1 MRLFFSVLILLFYDV
16 FCSEIVVNSNRKYLF
31 GDVLEPLCSVI
42 TSDQSLSK
50 SDVIQLFHQWETYT
64 SSQIATSSSSVS
76 DYRKA
81 MPCFPGPDLNLTP
94 SQEDMI
100 PPYPNCDVFVNISTS
115 TVEEVEDLL
124 QEIKK
129 ENSAQQMDVSL
140 KSVINS
146 LSNRLQN
153 LIDYLPEG
161 ETKEKTQNYLSAIK
175 KISIQPLRD
184 INYSSPFPSFSLR
197 THKFNPSDLLS
208 CFNISSFSPMDL
220 LSLSG
225 QTIGSVA
232 CSRFQICSYS
242 SLLSNPCLSSLNI
255 SENQYNSVV
264 NKTIGDVIGQKLR
277 GFTSGSNIGKFFGE
291 LTRSKRTPDP
301 LEYEEV
307 TPLMKMDGR
316 EEESEEGVMDEQ
328 GNSTDTAELIDQM
341 NSEERLDV
349 SREKEKLH
357 REPTSQFEDLERL
370 PSWVGSVKFLEEGS
384 GLEDVSDSR
393 VNKKVIDEVINYT
406 RSPEDVKRTLDG
418 YERDGSGEY
427 PDKQEL
433 ETIDSLLKSEE
444 SHDVIRP
451 SFKIPHS
458 DGIVSS
464 RTRETEKIKD
474 NSLYSTRIP
483 LGDKKNSED
492 VKRLLKLDAYE
503 RDGSGEQ
510 PSEEI
515 SSKNNESE
523 EENSRASPK
532 VRHEVIRPFS
542 RIQHDVTHPTK
553 TSESIRL
560 QASTESI
567 PYSRNQGDVN
577 FDEALSYFKTQI
589 IQDDDVISQNL
600 TNIDP
605 SLLLE
610 VQQFLNTNLNSSMV
624 ENLSNGTP
632 IQQNVTEI
640 LSELGDEFT
649 ISDILNKL
657 KIYDWSTLK
666 QLFGSFDVLN
676 IIGKLSSIGIN
687 LESLQK
693 IVDSSSGNSMTSL
706 VDKVKAKLSS
716 TDSSKSPELSKIVQ
730 KLSESS
736 TIPTVLQNALKSN
749 DTSSLISDALSVLK
763 SNSSHLSKLNL

>member
-42 TSDQSLSK
+42 TSNQSLSK
-50 SDVIQLFHQWETYT
+50 SDVIQIIEKQCLVFLVPLNQQVKVFILFAF
-64 SSQIATSSSSVS
+64 S
-76 DYRKA
+76 
-81 MPCFPGPDLNLTP
+81 GPDLNLTP

-100 PPYPNCDVFVNISTS
+100 PPYPNCDIFVNISTS
-115 TVEEVEDLL
+115 TIEEVEDLL
-124 QEIKK
+124 QEIIK
-129 ENSAQQMDVSL
+129 EKGAQQMDVSL

-146 LSNRLQN
+146 LSIRLQN

-161 ETKEKTQNYLSAIK
+161 ETKEKTQNHLSTIK
-175 KISIQPLRD
+175 KISIQPLLD
-184 INYSSPFPSFSLR
+184 INYSSPPSSFSPR

-255 SENQYNSVV
+255 SENQYNRVV
-264 NKTIGDVIGQKLR
+264 NKTIGEVIGQKLR

-291 LTRSKRTPDP
+291 LTRSKRTPEP

-328 GNSTDTAELIDQM
+328 GNSTDTSEFIDQM
-341 NSEERLDV
+341 NSEERLGV

-357 REPTSQFEDLERL
+357 REPTSQFEDLEKL
-370 PSWVGSVKFLEEGS
+370 PSWVGSEKLTEEGS

-393 VNKKVIDEVINYT
+393 VNKKVIDEVINST

-427 PDKQEL
+427 PDKREL
-433 ETIDSLLKSEE
+433 KIIDSLLKSEE
-444 SHDVIRP
+444 SDDVIRP
-451 SFKIPHS
+451 SSKIPHS
-458 DGIVSS
+458 DVIVNS
-464 RTRETEKIKD
+464 RIRETKKLKD

-503 RDGSGEQ
+503 RDSSGEQ
-510 PSEEI
+510 PSEESFEI
-515 SSKNNESE
+515 LSQNNESE
-523 EENSRASPK
+523 EENNRTSPK

-553 TSESIRL
+553 TSESLKL

-567 PYSRNQGDVN
+567 PYSRNQGDVH

-640 LSELGDEFT
+640 LSELGDEFS
-649 ISDILNKL
+649 ISDLLNKL

-666 QLFGSFDVLN
+666 QLFGSFDVSNLF
-676 IIGKLSSIGIN
+676 GKLSSIGIN
-687 LESLQK
+687 LKSLQK

-716 TDSSKSPELSKIVQ
+716 TDSSNSPELFKIVQ

-749 DTSSLISDALSVLK
+749 DTSSLISDTLSVLK
-763 SNSSHLSKLNL
+763 SNPSLLSKLNL